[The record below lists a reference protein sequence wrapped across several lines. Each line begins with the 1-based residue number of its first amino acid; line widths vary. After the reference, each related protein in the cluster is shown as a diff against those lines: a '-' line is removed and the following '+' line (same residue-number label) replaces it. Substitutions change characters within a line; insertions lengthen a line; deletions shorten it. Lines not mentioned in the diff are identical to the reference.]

1 MINKRI
7 SKITLLSAMF
17 VAGVVNAQ
25 EFYTCVPKKSWW
37 GDVIKSNVPSASDI
51 VNALPKTNPAPN
63 NPLSWQ
69 TIISLKPS
77 SYQDEF
83 KQTLYPG
90 QYRVSAA
97 AAGGERVI
105 KEFTLTVPT
114 EFKACVGASGVDAEG
129 KEGGRGGGGMGYNGL
144 YGGYGKG
151 EFGKDGSDSIIISGG
166 GRGGSGCHQ
175 GGDGGDYIDKDTGY
189 AAGGGGGGSYF
200 QILDIELVLKG
211 GDGGDGGDGYRMT
224 EEGSGAKPDGYVKIE
239 MLK

>member
-51 VNALPKTNPAPN
+51 ANALPKTNPAPN

-90 QYRVSAA
+90 KYRVSAA
-97 AAGGERVI
+97 AAGGARVI
-105 KEFTLTVPT
+105 EEFTLTVPT
-114 EFKACVGASGVDAEG
+114 EFKACVGESGGDAKG
-129 KEGGRGGGGMGYNGL
+129 KTGGQGGGVMGYNGL

-151 EFGKDGSDSIIISGG
+151 SPGSGG
-166 GRGGSGCHQ
+166 SSSMIVPDRGIGGSGCYR
-175 GGDGGDYIDKDTGY
+175 GGDGGNYTYRDTGY
-189 AAGGGGGGSYF
+189 GAGGGGGGSYF

-211 GDGGDGGDGYRMT
+211 GDGEKGGYLG
-224 EEGSGAKPDGYVKIE
+224 GSGAKPGGYVKIE